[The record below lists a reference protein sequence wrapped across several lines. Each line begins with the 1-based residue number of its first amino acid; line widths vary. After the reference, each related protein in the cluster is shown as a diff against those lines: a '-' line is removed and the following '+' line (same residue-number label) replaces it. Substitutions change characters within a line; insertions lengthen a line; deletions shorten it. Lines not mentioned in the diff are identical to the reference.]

1 MLLAPNAQCKGWKL
15 VVTGH
20 SLGAGCAFLIALY
33 LRNGICPGVRCW
45 AFSPPGGLASAP
57 LGDAAR
63 AWCTTIV
70 CGREWIP
77 RLSARSFDRLRD
89 DMVSA
94 ALRCRLPK
102 LAFMAGVLRGRAWA
116 EAELVR
122 PEVAGEDCLAV
133 QEEYLSSLAR
143 GRDIAGHFYQH
154 SADYTVPG
162 RILHLKSIG
171 SASKRRLREQVTR
184 VVNVIPSW
192 GVGRED
198 CVLHVHGGIISR
210 HSMVLR
216 PYTSLLLP
224 ENPRHSYYLT
234 SRYEILHTNDQRP
247 HCIEP

>member
-89 DMVSA
+89 DMVST

-122 PEVAGEDCLAV
+122 PEVAGDDCLAV

-184 VVNVIPSW
+184 DGGGFW
-192 GVGRED
+192 GGKRGGN
-198 CVLHVHGGIISR
+198 CVLHVHAGITSL
-210 HSMVLR
+210 HSTALR

-224 ENPRHSYYLT
+224 ENS
-234 SRYEILHTNDQRP
+234 
-247 HCIEP
+247 